1 MHQDFVDLLRAF
13 VGHDVRFLVVG
24 MGLPPVRIDVLTTI
38 SGVTFGEAWP
48 GRAQASF
55 GPVAVPVIGR
65 DAFIL
70 NKRASGR
77 ARDLG
82 DPEALGE

>member
-1 MHQDFVDLLRAF
+1 VFQ
-13 VGHDVRFLVVG
+13 

-38 SGVTFGEAWP
+38 SGVTFAEAWP

-65 DAFIL
+65 DAFIQ

-82 DPEALGE
+82 DLEALGA